1 MNFGK
6 FAPNLA
12 VSGIAKFSGVK
23 HAPPPAE
30 HPDWNDSWMLTLID
44 SSGLET
50 GYRAYAALASR
61 LVGVTPGD
69 MVQITKQD
77 DGTGSANVRWN
88 VLVNGVEP
96 AEQEP
101 PRDAAT
107 SAVQPQNASG
117 HAAPTQGPTK
127 TFDDICEA
135 HYNVYTYVTQKFA
148 GKENAEG
155 IRQIAATIFI
165 ECNKKGVVPT
175 RPRTETEQQLHAG
188 MGLETEIPFN

>member
-30 HPDWNDSWMLTLID
+30 HPDWNDSWMLTLTD
-44 SSGLET
+44 SSGVET

-61 LVGVTPGD
+61 LVGVIPGD
-69 MVQITKQD
+69 MIKITKQD
-77 DGTGSANVRWN
+77 DGSGSANVRWS
-88 VLVNGVEP
+88 VMVNGVEP
-96 AEQEP
+96 PEQEP
-101 PRDAAT
+101 PRDTAT

-127 TFDDICEA
+127 TFADVLAQFQSAFDHA
-135 HYNVYTYVTQKFA
+135 TKAFA
-148 GKENAEG
+148 GKLDPDG
-155 IRQIAATIFI
+155 MRTVATTLFI
-165 ECNKKGVVPT
+165 ECNRQNITIP
-175 RPRTETEQQLHAG
+175 RPHTDTEQQLHAG

>member
-30 HPDWNDSWMLTLID
+30 HPDWNDSWMLTLTD
-44 SSGLET
+44 SNGVET

-61 LVGVTPGD
+61 LVGVIPGD

-77 DGTGSANVRWN
+77 DGTGSANVRWS

-101 PRDAAT
+101 PR
-107 SAVQPQNASG
+107 SAVPPPAASNAQPTRVSSAS
-117 HAAPTQGPTK
+117 
-127 TFDDICEA
+127 FEDVCEA
-135 HYNVYTYVTQKFA
+135 YHNVYTYATNKYA
-148 GKENAEG
+148 GIEDKEG

-165 ECNKKGVVPT
+165 ECNRKGVVVP
-175 RPRTETEQQLHAG
+175 RPRTETEQQIHAG
-188 MGLETEIPFN
+188 AGLETEIPFN